1 MDYRTGKSR
10 IQDLDK
16 QNRSRNGYDK
26 NVNNINNNL

>member
-16 QNRSRNGYDK
+16 QNRSRNWYDE

>member
-10 IQDLDK
+10 IQDFDK
-16 QNRSRNGYDK
+16 PNRSRNGYDE